1 MATRCFAPL
10 QGQVVRIT
18 ELTCGTPVTGNAVAV
33 SEGIITVAFEADIED
48 GDEFVQKNAAGQ
60 LCINK
65 KSPDALKRFNL
76 TIDWCNVDPT
86 LFDIIM
92 NVSTELSGT
101 DVVGWRDEIGANT
114 REWALELW
122 TGLSD
127 VDDCDAGSGEWGYIL
142 IPRITGS
149 MYGDYSVGNEVV
161 NFQTTGYT
169 LGQPS
174 TGGWGFGPYNV
185 IGSPAAPLDVAIAS
199 SQHRLVRTTTVAPPV
214 ATCGASTL
222 S

>member
-18 ELTCGTPVTGNAVAV
+18 ELTCGVPVTGNAVAV
-33 SEGIITVAFEADIED
+33 SEGIITVGFEAEIEE
-48 GDEFVQKNAAGQ
+48 GDEFVQKNAAGN
-60 LCINK
+60 LCVNK
-65 KSPDALKRFNL
+65 RSPDALKRFNL

-86 LFDIIM
+86 LFEIIM
-92 NVSTELSGT
+92 NVATEADGADT
-101 DVVGWRDEIGANT
+101 VGWRDVEGTNT

-122 TGLSD
+122 TGLTD
-127 VDDCDAGSGEWGYIL
+127 VGDCGDTGEWGYIL
-142 IPRITGS
+142 VPRITGA

-169 LGQPS
+169 VGS
-174 TGGWGFGPYNV
+174 SGWGVGPYDV
-185 IGSPAAPLDVAIAS
+185 IGSPAAPLDVAITS
-199 SQHRLVRTTTVAPPV
+199 TQHRLIRTTEVAPPT
-214 ATCGASTL
+214 AACGASVV